1 MARQHLDLALTV
13 LAMEYLHSLLK
24 FALNMDA
31 SDVHVKGGHH
41 ATIRVGGELHP
52 VQVDPPT
59 EDQMNAIVQQIL
71 PPHLASRL
79 QREKEVDFSYFEESL
94 GRYRVNVYQ
103 QRGSICIAMRYVKQQ
118 IPSFADLSLPEQLA
132 DIAGET
138 RGVVLVT
145 GATGSGKS
153 STLAAIIHH
162 INETRKDHI
171 ITLEDP
177 IEFLFSD
184 NLSVIEQR
192 EIGLD
197 TLSFERALSHVLRQD
212 PDVIMIGEMRESQSF
227 MAALT
232 ASDTGHQVLSTLHT
246 TTAYQSVGRILDFFP
261 SHEREQIRS
270 QLALNLSAVI
280 CQRLVPAINGSVVP
294 AVEIMRSTPTVRKL
308 IQNDQLDKLSAAIET
323 GNEDGMQ
330 TFNQSLYKLVEAKQI
345 TEENALAHAG
355 NPDAL
360 KMNLRGIFLDESR
373 RIMSSA

>member
-1 MARQHLDLALTV
+1 
-13 LAMEYLHSLLK
+13 MEYLHSLLK
-24 FALNMDA
+24 FAVNMDA
-31 SDVHVKGGHH
+31 SDVHIKDGHH

-59 EDQMNAIVQQIL
+59 SDQMNAMVEHMIPQ
-71 PPHLASRL
+71 HLSSRL
-79 QREKEVDFSYFEESL
+79 QREKEVDFSYRAESL
-94 GRYRVNVYQ
+94 GRFRVNVYQ
-103 QRGSICIAMRYVKQQ
+103 QRGQYCIAMRYVKAQ
-118 IPSFADLSLPEQLA
+118 IPSLQDLNLPPQLA
-132 DIAGET
+132 DVANET
-138 RGVVLVT
+138 RGIILVT

-153 STLAAIIHH
+153 STLAALIHH
-162 INETRKDHI
+162 INETRRNHI

-177 IEFLFSD
+177 IEYLFDD

-192 EIGLD
+192 EVGLD

-270 QLALNLSAVI
+270 QLALNLRAVI
-280 CQRLVPAINGSVVP
+280 CQRLVPAINGKVVP

-330 TFNQSLYKLVEAKQI
+330 TFNQSLYKLVQAKQI
-345 TEENALAHAG
+345 TEENAIAHAS
-355 NPDAL
+355 NADAL